1 MLLLGYLAVMV
12 KNATLQNKPTRA
24 IALEKLTDF
33 IPKAGLSYRNKRNYD
48 FGPSNH
54 NYVSQ
59 LSPFIRRRI
68 LTEPEVL
75 KAVLNKYGLSSSEKF
90 IQEVFWRTYWKG
102 WLEMRPSV
110 WLDYQNDLRRLEN
123 QLMTQS
129 GLRKSWETACEGASD
144 IECFNFWAHELKDTG
159 YLHNHA
165 RMWFASIWIFTL
177 NLPWQLGADFFLR
190 HLLDGDPASN
200 TLSWRWVAGIQTQGK
215 TYLARRDNI
224 CKFTNNRF
232 DPIGLS
238 SSAAALTGSPHPDLS
253 MLNLG
258 NIPNSKLRTGLLI
271 HDDDLDLSPVING
284 LKIESTIAVNY
295 LDSVSPWSC
304 AKSVHTFVNSL
315 IEDVSK
321 RYKDK
326 IGSVKFTLNQ
336 NEIISWYHENK
347 IEQIVVAYAAT
358 GPNASLIKTL
368 IEQGLNVVQITKVYD
383 QSAWPHATHGFFR
396 FKEKIPALIKE
407 LGLNS

>member
-1 MLLLGYLAVMV
+1 MV
-12 KNATLQNKPTRA
+12 KNAPLYHKPSRSL
-24 IALEKLTDF
+24 ALEKLTDF
-33 IPKAGLSYRNKRNYD
+33 IPKAGLNYRNKRNYD

-68 LTEPEVL
+68 LTEAEVL
-75 KAVLNKYGLSSSEKF
+75 KAILNKYSLSSSEKF
-90 IQEVFWRTYWKG
+90 VQEVFWRTYWKG

-110 WLDYQNDLRRLEN
+110 WLDYQNDLSRLQN
-123 QLMTQS
+123 QIMTQA
-129 GLRKSWETACEGASD
+129 GLRKSWETACEGKTD
-144 IECFNFWAHELKDTG
+144 IDCFDFWACELKETG

-200 TLSWRWVAGIQTQGK
+200 TLSWRWVAGLQTQGK

-224 CKFTNNRF
+224 SKFTEDRF
-232 DPIGLS
+232 DPVRLS
-238 SSAAALTGSPHPDLS
+238 SSATALKGKHHPNIS
-253 MLNLG
+253 MLKLSNL
-258 NIPNSKLRTGLLI
+258 PNPNVRTGLLI
-271 HDDDLDLSPVING
+271 HDDDLDLSPAIKG
-284 LKIESTIAVNY
+284 LKIESSIGLNN
-295 LDSVSPWSC
+295 LDGISPWSC

-315 IEDVSK
+315 IEDVSG

-326 IGSVKFTLNQ
+326 IGAVKLVSTAD
-336 NEIISWYHENK
+336 EIENWYRDNK
-347 IEQIVVAYAAT
+347 IEQIVVAYTAT
-358 GPNASLIKTL
+358 GPNASFIKNL
-368 IEQGLNVVQITKVYD
+368 NKRGLNVVQISKKYD
-383 QSAWPHATHGFFR
+383 QIAWPHATHGFFR

-407 LGLNS
+407 LGLIS

>member
-1 MLLLGYLAVMV
+1 MHRYLAVMI
-12 KNATLQNKPTRA
+12 KNATLLNKPTRA
-24 IALEKLTDF
+24 SALEKLTAF

-68 LTEPEVL
+68 LTETEIL
-75 KAVLNKYGLSSSEKF
+75 KAVLNKHGLSSAEKF
-90 IQEVFWRTYWKG
+90 VQEVFWRTYWKG

-110 WLDYQNDLRRLEN
+110 WLDYQNDLSRLEN
-123 QLMTQS
+123 QIMTQA
-129 GLRKSWETACEGASD
+129 GLRKSWETACEGKTG
-144 IECFNFWAHELKDTG
+144 IECFDSWAHELKETG

-224 CKFTNNRF
+224 CKYTNNRF

-238 SSAAALTGSPHPDLS
+238 SSAVPLTGNPHPNLS
-253 MLNLG
+253 ILNLG
-258 NIPNSKLRTGLLI
+258 NVPDSNLRTGLLI
-271 HDDDLDLSPVING
+271 HDDDLDLSPVIKG
-284 LKIESTIAVNY
+284 LKIECTVAVNN
-295 LDSVSPWSC
+295 LERISPWSC

-315 IEDVSK
+315 IEDVST

-326 IGSVKFTLNQ
+326 IGSVNFTSNP
-336 NEIISWYHENK
+336 NEIETWYQENK

-358 GPNASLIKTL
+358 GPNALLIKTL
-368 IEQGLNVVQITKVYD
+368 IEQGLNVVQMTKDYD

-396 FKEKIPALIKE
+396 FKEKIPAIINK

>member
-1 MLLLGYLAVMV
+1 MHRYLALMI
-12 KNATLQNKPTRA
+12 KNATLLNKPTRA
-24 IALEKLTDF
+24 SALEKLTDF

-68 LTEPEVL
+68 LTETEIL
-75 KAVLNKYGLSSSEKF
+75 KAVLNKHGLSSAEKF
-90 IQEVFWRTYWKG
+90 VQEVFWRTYWKG

-110 WLDYQNDLRRLEN
+110 WLDYQNDLSRLEN
-123 QLMTQS
+123 QIMTQA
-129 GLRKSWETACEGASD
+129 GLRKSWETACEGKTG
-144 IECFNFWAHELKDTG
+144 IECFDSWAHELKETG

-224 CKFTNNRF
+224 CKYTNNRF

-238 SSAAALTGSPHPDLS
+238 SSAVPLTGNPHPNLS
-253 MLNLG
+253 ILNLG
-258 NIPNSKLRTGLLI
+258 NVPDSNLRTGLLI
-271 HDDDLDLSPVING
+271 HDDDLDLSPVIKG
-284 LKIESTIAVNY
+284 LKIEGTVAVNN
-295 LDSVSPWSC
+295 LERISPWSC

-315 IEDVSK
+315 IEDVST

-326 IGSVKFTLNQ
+326 IGLVNFTSNP
-336 NEIISWYHENK
+336 NEIETWYQENK

-358 GPNASLIKTL
+358 GPNALLIKTL
-368 IEQGLNVVQITKVYD
+368 IEQGLNVVQMTKDYD

-396 FKEKIPALIKE
+396 FKEKIPALINK

>member
-1 MLLLGYLAVMV
+1 MV
-12 KNATLQNKPTRA
+12 ENAPLYKNPSRA
-24 IALEKLTDF
+24 KALEKLTDF

-68 LTEPEVL
+68 VTEAEVL
-75 KAVLNKYGLSSSEKF
+75 KAVLNKYSFSSAEKF
-90 IQEVFWRTYWKG
+90 VQEVFWRTYWKG

-110 WLDYQNDLRRLEN
+110 WLDYQSDLSQLKN
-123 QLMTQS
+123 QIMTQA
-129 GLRKSWETACEGASD
+129 GLRKSWETACEGKTD
-144 IECFNFWAHELKDTG
+144 IECFDFWACELKKTG

-200 TLSWRWVAGIQTQGK
+200 TLSWRWIAGLQTQGK

-224 CKFTNNRF
+224 FKFTNDRF

-238 SSAAALTGSPHPDLS
+238 KSATALKGKPYPNFS
-253 MLNLG
+253 MLKLRNLS
-258 NIPNSKLRTGLLI
+258 NSNLRTGLLI
-271 HDDDLDLSPVING
+271 HNDDLELSPVING
-284 LKIESTIAVNY
+284 LRIESTIAVNN
-295 LDSVSPWSC
+295 LDQISPWSC

-315 IEDVSK
+315 IEDVSI
-321 RYKDK
+321 RYIDK
-326 IGSVKFTLNQ
+326 IGAVKVILTPD
-336 NEIISWYHENK
+336 EVEDWYHEHK

-358 GPNASLIKTL
+358 GPNASFIKNL
-368 IEQGLNVVQITKVYD
+368 KKRGLNVVEISKEYD
-383 QSAWPHATHGFFR
+383 QISWPNATHGFFR
-396 FKEKIPALIKE
+396 FKEKIPALISE
-407 LGLNS
+407 LGLIS

>member
-1 MLLLGYLAVMV
+1 MI
-12 KNATLQNKPTRA
+12 KNATLLNKPTRA
-24 IALEKLTDF
+24 SALEKLTDF

-68 LTEPEVL
+68 LTETEIL
-75 KAVLNKYGLSSSEKF
+75 KAVLNKHGLSSAEKF
-90 IQEVFWRTYWKG
+90 VQEVFWRTYWKG

-110 WLDYQNDLRRLEN
+110 WLDYQNDLSRLEN
-123 QLMTQS
+123 QIMTQA
-129 GLRKSWETACEGASD
+129 GLRKSWETACEGKTG
-144 IECFNFWAHELKDTG
+144 IECFDSWAHELKETG

-224 CKFTNNRF
+224 CKYTNNRF

-238 SSAAALTGSPHPDLS
+238 SSAVPLTGNPHPNLS
-253 MLNLG
+253 ILNLG
-258 NIPNSKLRTGLLI
+258 NVPDSNLRTGLLI
-271 HDDDLDLSPVING
+271 HDDDLDLSPVIKG
-284 LKIESTIAVNY
+284 LKIEGTVAVNN
-295 LDSVSPWSC
+295 LERISPWSC
-304 AKSVHTFVNSL
+304 AESVHTFVNSL
-315 IEDVSK
+315 IEDVST

-326 IGSVKFTLNQ
+326 IGSVNFTSNP
-336 NEIISWYHENK
+336 NEIETWYQENK

-358 GPNASLIKTL
+358 GPNALLIKTL
-368 IEQGLNVVQITKVYD
+368 IEQGLNVVQMTKDYD

-396 FKEKIPALIKE
+396 FKEKIPALINK

>member
-1 MLLLGYLAVMV
+1 MI
-12 KNATLQNKPTRA
+12 KNATLLNKPTRA
-24 IALEKLTDF
+24 SALEKLIDF
-33 IPKAGLSYRNKRNYD
+33 IPKAGLIYRNKRNYD

-68 LTEPEVL
+68 LTETEIL
-75 KAVLNKYGLSSSEKF
+75 KAVLNKHGLSSAEKF
-90 IQEVFWRTYWKG
+90 VQEVFWRTYWNG
-102 WLEMRPSV
+102 LLEMRPSV
-110 WLDYQNDLRRLEN
+110 WLDYQNDLSRLEN
-123 QLMTQS
+123 QIMTQA
-129 GLRKSWETACEGASD
+129 GLRKSWETACEGKTG
-144 IECFNFWAHELKDTG
+144 IECFDSWAHELKETG

-224 CKFTNNRF
+224 CKYTNNRF

-238 SSAAALTGSPHPDLS
+238 SSAVPLTGNPHPNLS
-253 MLNLG
+253 ILNLG
-258 NIPNSKLRTGLLI
+258 NVPDSNLRTGLLI
-271 HDDDLDLSPVING
+271 HDDDLDLSPVIKG
-284 LKIESTIAVNY
+284 LKIEGKVAVNN
-295 LDSVSPWSC
+295 LERISPWSC

-315 IEDVSK
+315 IEDVST

-326 IGSVKFTLNQ
+326 IGSVNFTSNP
-336 NEIISWYHENK
+336 NEIETWYQENK

-358 GPNASLIKTL
+358 GPNALLIKTL
-368 IEQGLNVVQITKVYD
+368 IEQGLNVVQMTKDYD

-396 FKEKIPALIKE
+396 FKEKIPALINK

>member
-1 MLLLGYLAVMV
+1 MI
-12 KNATLQNKPTRA
+12 KNATLLNKPTRA
-24 IALEKLTDF
+24 SALEKLTDF

-68 LTEPEVL
+68 LTETEIL
-75 KAVLNKYGLSSSEKF
+75 KAVLNKHGLSSAEKF
-90 IQEVFWRTYWKG
+90 VQEVFWRTYWKG

-110 WLDYQNDLRRLEN
+110 WLDYQNDLSRLEN
-123 QLMTQS
+123 QIMTQA
-129 GLRKSWETACEGASD
+129 GLRKSWETACEGKTG
-144 IECFNFWAHELKDTG
+144 IECFDSWAHELKETG

-224 CKFTNNRF
+224 CKYTNNRF

-238 SSAAALTGSPHPDLS
+238 SSAVPLTGNPHPNLS
-253 MLNLG
+253 ILNLG
-258 NIPNSKLRTGLLI
+258 NVPDSNLRTGLLI
-271 HDDDLDLSPVING
+271 HDDDLDLSPVIKG
-284 LKIESTIAVNY
+284 LKIEGTVAVNN
-295 LDSVSPWSC
+295 LERISPWSC

-315 IEDVSK
+315 IEDVST

-326 IGSVKFTLNQ
+326 IGLVNFTSNP
-336 NEIISWYHENK
+336 NEIGTWYQENE
-347 IEQIVVAYAAT
+347 IEQIVVAYAPT
-358 GPNASLIKTL
+358 GPNALLIKTL
-368 IEQGLNVVQITKVYD
+368 IEKGLNVVQITKDYD

-396 FKEKIPALIKE
+396 FKEKIPALINK

>member
-1 MLLLGYLAVMV
+1 MI

-24 IALEKLTDF
+24 YALEKLTAF
-33 IPKAGLSYRNKRNYD
+33 IPKAGLSYKNKRNYD

-68 LTEPEVL
+68 LTEPEIL
-75 KAVLNKYGLSSSEKF
+75 KAVLNKHGLSSAEKF
-90 IQEVFWRTYWKG
+90 VQEVFWRTYWKG

-110 WLDYQNDLRRLEN
+110 WLDYQNDLSRLEN
-123 QLMTQS
+123 QIMTQS
-129 GLRKSWETACEGASD
+129 GLRKSWETACEGKTG
-144 IECFNFWAHELKDTG
+144 IECFDSWAHELKETG

-215 TYLARRDNI
+215 TYVARRDNI
-224 CKFTNNRF
+224 CKYTNNRF

-238 SSAAALTGSPHPDLS
+238 SSAVPLTGNPHPNLS
-253 MLNLG
+253 ILNLG
-258 NIPNSKLRTGLLI
+258 NVPNSKLRTGLLI

-284 LKIESTIAVNY
+284 LKIESTVAVNN
-295 LDSVSPWSC
+295 LERISPWSC
-304 AKSVHTFVNSL
+304 AKCVHTFVNSL
-315 IEDVSK
+315 IDDVSK
-321 RYKDK
+321 RYQDK
-326 IGSVKFTLNQ
+326 IGLVNFASASDQIGT
-336 NEIISWYHENK
+336 WYQENK

-368 IEQGLNVVQITKVYD
+368 IEQGLNIIQITKNYD

-396 FKEKIPALIKE
+396 FKEQIPALINE
-407 LGLNS
+407 LRLNS

>member
-1 MLLLGYLAVMV
+1 MHRYLAVMI
-12 KNATLQNKPTRA
+12 KNATLLNKPTRA
-24 IALEKLTDF
+24 SALEKLTDF

-68 LTEPEVL
+68 LTETEIL
-75 KAVLNKYGLSSSEKF
+75 KAVLNKHGLSSAEKF
-90 IQEVFWRTYWKG
+90 VQEVFWRTYWKG

-110 WLDYQNDLRRLEN
+110 WLDYQNDLSRLEN
-123 QLMTQS
+123 QIMTQA
-129 GLRKSWETACEGASD
+129 GLRKSWETACEGKTG
-144 IECFNFWAHELKDTG
+144 IECFDSWAHELKETG

-224 CKFTNNRF
+224 CKYTNNRF

-238 SSAAALTGSPHPDLS
+238 SSAVPLTGNPHPNLS
-253 MLNLG
+253 ILNLG
-258 NIPNSKLRTGLLI
+258 NVPDSNLRTGLLI
-271 HDDDLDLSPVING
+271 HDDDLDLSPVIKG
-284 LKIESTIAVNY
+284 LKIEGTVAVNN
-295 LDSVSPWSC
+295 LERISPWSC
-304 AKSVHTFVNSL
+304 AKSVYTFVNSL
-315 IEDVSK
+315 IEDVST

-326 IGSVKFTLNQ
+326 IGSVNFTSNP
-336 NEIISWYHENK
+336 NEIETWYQENK

-358 GPNASLIKTL
+358 GPNALLIKTL
-368 IEQGLNVVQITKVYD
+368 IEQGLNVVQMTKDYD

-396 FKEKIPALIKE
+396 FKEKIPALINK

>member
-1 MLLLGYLAVMV
+1 MV
-12 KNATLQNKPTRA
+12 KNAPLYNKPSRA
-24 IALEKLTDF
+24 LALEKLTDF

-68 LTEPEVL
+68 LTEAEVL
-75 KAVLNKYGLSSSEKF
+75 KAILNKHSLSSSEKF
-90 IQEVFWRTYWKG
+90 VQEVFWRTYWKG

-110 WLDYQNDLRRLEN
+110 WLDYQNDLSQLEN
-123 QLMTQS
+123 QIMTQA
-129 GLRKSWETACEGASD
+129 GLRKSWETACEGKTEID
-144 IECFNFWAHELKDTG
+144 CFDFWACELKETG

-165 RMWFASIWIFTL
+165 RMWFSSIWIFTL

-200 TLSWRWVAGIQTQGK
+200 TLSWRWIAGLQTQGK

-224 CKFTNNRF
+224 SKFTGDRF

-238 SSAAALTGSPHPDLS
+238 SSAKTLKGKPHPNIS
-253 MLNLG
+253 ILNLG
-258 NIPNSKLRTGLLI
+258 KLPNPNLKTGLLI

-284 LKIESTIAVNY
+284 LKVESSIALNN
-295 LDSVSPWSC
+295 LDGISPWSC
-304 AKSVHTFVNSL
+304 ARSLHTFVNAL
-315 IEDVSK
+315 IEDVSR

-326 IGSVKFTLNQ
+326 IGAVKLVSTADQ
-336 NEIISWYHENK
+336 IEDWYHEYK

-358 GPNASLIKTL
+358 GPNASFIKTL
-368 IEQGLNVVQITKVYD
+368 NERGLNVVQISKEYD
-383 QSAWPHATHGFFR
+383 QIAWPNATHGFFR
-396 FKEKIPALIKE
+396 FKEKIPALINE
-407 LGLNS
+407 LGLIS

>member
-1 MLLLGYLAVMV
+1 MLE
-12 KNATLQNKPTRA
+12 NATSQNKPTRA

-110 WLDYQNDLRRLEN
+110 WRDYQNDLRRLEN

-129 GLRKSWETACEGASD
+129 GLRKSWETACGGTTD
-144 IECFNFWAHELKDTG
+144 IECFDFWAHELKETG

-200 TLSWRWVAGIQTQGK
+200 TLSWRWVAGIQTPGK

-238 SSAAALTGSPHPDLS
+238 SSAVALPGNPHPDLS
-253 MLNLG
+253 ILNLR
-258 NIPNSKLRTGLLI
+258 NLPNSKLRTGLLI
-271 HDDDLDLSPVING
+271 HDEDLDLSPIING
-284 LKIESTIAVNY
+284 LKIESTIAVNN
-295 LDSVSPWSC
+295 LESVSPWSC

-315 IEDVSK
+315 MEDVSI

-326 IGSVKFTLNQ
+326 IGSVKFTSNH
-336 NEIISWYHENK
+336 NEIKSWYHENK
-347 IEQIVVAYAAT
+347 IEQMVVAYAAT
-358 GPNASLIKTL
+358 GPNASLIKIL
-368 IEQGLNVVQITKVYD
+368 IEQGLNIVQITKDYD
-383 QSAWPHATHGFFR
+383 QTAWPHATHGFFR

>member
-1 MLLLGYLAVMV
+1 MV
-12 KNATLQNKPTRA
+12 GNEVPPQKPTRS
-24 IALEKLTDF
+24 IALEKLTNF
-33 IPKAGLSYRNKRNYD
+33 IPKAGLSYRNNRNYD

-68 LTEPEVL
+68 LTELEVL
-75 KAVLNKYGLSSSEKF
+75 KAVLNRHGLSSAEKF

-102 WLEMRPSV
+102 WLEMRPSI
-110 WLDYQNDLRRLEN
+110 WLDYQNDLSRLEN
-123 QLMTQS
+123 QVMTQS
-129 GLRKSWETACEGASD
+129 GLRKSWETACEGKTGV
-144 IECFNFWAHELKDTG
+144 ECFDFWARELKETG

-224 CKFTNNRF
+224 CKFTKNRF

-238 SSAAALTGSPHPDLS
+238 NSAVALQGNPHPNLS
-253 MLNLG
+253 ILSFGKL
-258 NIPNSKLRTGLLI
+258 PNSKLRTGLLI

-284 LKIESTIAVNY
+284 LKIESSIAITNLETI
-295 LDSVSPWSC
+295 SPWSC
-304 AKSVHTFVNSL
+304 AKSVQTFVNSL

-326 IGSVKFTLNQ
+326 IGLVNLISNPD
-336 NEIISWYHENK
+336 EIGSWYLENK

-358 GPNASLIKTL
+358 GPNASLIKKL
-368 IEQGLNVVQITKVYD
+368 IDQGLNVIQISKNYD

-396 FKEKIPALIKE
+396 FKEKIPALISE

>member
-1 MLLLGYLAVMV
+1 MIQ
-12 KNATLQNKPTRA
+12 NATLQNKPTRA
-24 IALEKLTDF
+24 YALEKLTAF
-33 IPKAGLSYRNKRNYD
+33 IPKAGLSYKNKRNYD

-68 LTEPEVL
+68 LTEPEIL
-75 KAVLNKYGLSSSEKF
+75 KAVLNKHGLSSAEKF
-90 IQEVFWRTYWKG
+90 VQEVFWRTYWKG

-110 WLDYQNDLRRLEN
+110 WLDYQNDLSRLEN
-123 QLMTQS
+123 QIMTQS
-129 GLRKSWETACEGASD
+129 GLRKSWETACEGKTG
-144 IECFNFWAHELKDTG
+144 IECFDSWAHELKETG

-224 CKFTNNRF
+224 CKYTNNRF

-238 SSAAALTGSPHPDLS
+238 SSAVPLTGNPHPNLS
-253 MLNLG
+253 ILNLG
-258 NIPNSKLRTGLLI
+258 NVPDSNLRTGLLI
-271 HDDDLDLSPVING
+271 HDDDLDLSPVIKG
-284 LKIESTIAVNY
+284 LKIEGTVAVNN
-295 LDSVSPWSC
+295 LERISPWSC

-315 IEDVSK
+315 IEDVST

-326 IGSVKFTLNQ
+326 IGSVNFTSNP
-336 NEIISWYHENK
+336 NEIETWYQENK

-358 GPNASLIKTL
+358 GPNALLIKTL
-368 IEQGLNVVQITKVYD
+368 IEQGLNVVQMTKDYD

-396 FKEKIPALIKE
+396 FKEKIPALINK

>member
-1 MLLLGYLAVMV
+1 MI
-12 KNATLQNKPTRA
+12 KNATLLNKPTRA
-24 IALEKLTDF
+24 SALEKLTDF

-68 LTEPEVL
+68 LTETEIL
-75 KAVLNKYGLSSSEKF
+75 KAVLNKHGLSSAEKF
-90 IQEVFWRTYWKG
+90 VQEVFWRTYWKG

-110 WLDYQNDLRRLEN
+110 WLDYQNDLSRLEN
-123 QLMTQS
+123 QIMTQA
-129 GLRKSWETACEGASD
+129 GLRKSWGTACEGKTG
-144 IECFNFWAHELKDTG
+144 IECFDSWAHELKETG

-224 CKFTNNRF
+224 CKYTNNRF

-238 SSAAALTGSPHPDLS
+238 SSAVPLTGNPHPNLS
-253 MLNLG
+253 ILNLG
-258 NIPNSKLRTGLLI
+258 NVPDSNLRTGLLI
-271 HDDDLDLSPVING
+271 HDDDLDLSPVIKG
-284 LKIESTIAVNY
+284 LKIEGTVAVNN
-295 LDSVSPWSC
+295 LERISPWSC

-315 IEDVSK
+315 IEDVST

-326 IGSVKFTLNQ
+326 IGSVNFTSKP
-336 NEIISWYHENK
+336 NEIETWYQENR

-358 GPNASLIKTL
+358 GPNALLIKTL
-368 IEQGLNVVQITKVYD
+368 IEQGLNVIQMTKDYD

-396 FKEKIPALIKE
+396 FKEKIPALINK

>member
-1 MLLLGYLAVMV
+1 MSMV
-12 KNATLQNKPTRA
+12 GNEVPPQKPTRS
-24 IALEKLTDF
+24 IALEKLANF
-33 IPKAGLSYRNKRNYD
+33 IPKAGLNYRNNRNYD

-68 LTEPEVL
+68 LTELEVL
-75 KAVLNKYGLSSSEKF
+75 KAVLNRHGLSSAEKF

-102 WLEMRPSV
+102 WLEMRPSI
-110 WLDYQNDLRRLEN
+110 WLDYQNDLSRLEN
-123 QLMTQS
+123 QIMTQS
-129 GLRKSWETACEGASD
+129 GLRKSWETACEGKTGV
-144 IECFNFWAHELKDTG
+144 ECFDFWARELKETG

-224 CKFTNNRF
+224 CKFTKNRF

-238 SSAAALTGSPHPDLS
+238 NSAVALQGNPHPNLS
-253 MLNLG
+253 ILSFGKL
-258 NIPNSKLRTGLLI
+258 PNSKLRTGLLI

-284 LKIESTIAVNY
+284 LKIESSIAITNLETI
-295 LDSVSPWSC
+295 SPWSC
-304 AKSVHTFVNSL
+304 AKSVQTFVNSL

-326 IGSVKFTLNQ
+326 IGLVNLISNPD
-336 NEIISWYHENK
+336 EIGSWYLENK

-358 GPNASLIKTL
+358 GPNASLIKKL
-368 IEQGLNVVQITKVYD
+368 IDQGLNVIQISKNYD

>member
-1 MLLLGYLAVMV
+1 MV
-12 KNATLQNKPTRA
+12 ENAPLYHKPSRSL
-24 IALEKLTDF
+24 ALEKLTDF
-33 IPKAGLSYRNKRNYD
+33 IPKAGLNYRNKRNYD

-68 LTEPEVL
+68 LTEAEVL
-75 KAVLNKYGLSSSEKF
+75 KAILNKYSLSSSEKF
-90 IQEVFWRTYWKG
+90 VQEVFWRTYWKG

-110 WLDYQNDLRRLEN
+110 WLDYQNDLKRLEN
-123 QLMTQS
+123 QIMTQS
-129 GLRKSWETACEGASD
+129 GLRKSWETACEGQTD
-144 IECFNFWAHELKDTG
+144 IECFDFWACELKETG

-200 TLSWRWVAGIQTQGK
+200 TLSWRWVAGIQTHGK

-224 CKFTNNRF
+224 FKFTNDRF

-238 SSAAALTGSPHPDLS
+238 NSAAALKGKPHPNLS
-253 MLNLG
+253 ILNLS
-258 NIPNSKLRTGLLI
+258 NLANSTLRTGLLI
-271 HDDDLDLSPVING
+271 HDDDLDLLPVTNG
-284 LKIESTIAVNY
+284 LKIESAIALNN
-295 LDSVSPWSC
+295 LDRISPWSC

-315 IEDVSK
+315 IEDTLI

-326 IGSVKFTLNQ
+326 IGAVK
-336 NEIISWYHENK
+336 IISTLDEVEGWYRENK

-358 GPNASLIKTL
+358 GPNASFIKNL
-368 IEQGLNVVQITKVYD
+368 NKRGLNIVQISKEYD
-383 QSAWPHATHGFFR
+383 QIAWPHATHGFFR
-396 FKEKIPALIKE
+396 FKEKIPALINE
-407 LGLNS
+407 LGLIS

>member
-1 MLLLGYLAVMV
+1 MI

-24 IALEKLTDF
+24 YALEKLTAF
-33 IPKAGLSYRNKRNYD
+33 IPKAGLSYKNKRNYD

-68 LTEPEVL
+68 LTEPEIL
-75 KAVLNKYGLSSSEKF
+75 KAVLNKHGLSSAEKF
-90 IQEVFWRTYWKG
+90 VQEVFWRTYWKG

-110 WLDYQNDLRRLEN
+110 WLDYQNDLSRLKN
-123 QLMTQS
+123 QIMTQS
-129 GLRKSWETACEGASD
+129 GLRKSWETACEGKTG
-144 IECFNFWAHELKDTG
+144 IECFDSWAHELKETG

-215 TYLARRDNI
+215 TYVARRDNI
-224 CKFTNNRF
+224 CKYTNNRF

-238 SSAAALTGSPHPDLS
+238 SSAVPLTGNPHPNLS
-253 MLNLG
+253 ILNLG
-258 NIPNSKLRTGLLI
+258 NVPDSNLRTGLLI
-271 HDDDLDLSPVING
+271 HDDDLDLSPVIKG
-284 LKIESTIAVNY
+284 LKIEGTVAVNN
-295 LDSVSPWSC
+295 LERISPWSC

-315 IEDVSK
+315 IEDVST

-326 IGSVKFTLNQ
+326 IGSVNFTSNP
-336 NEIISWYHENK
+336 NEIETWYQENK

-358 GPNASLIKTL
+358 GPNALLIKTL
-368 IEQGLNVVQITKVYD
+368 IEQGLNVVQMTKDYD

-396 FKEKIPALIKE
+396 FKEKIPALINK

>member
-1 MLLLGYLAVMV
+1 MHRYLVVMI
-12 KNATLQNKPTRA
+12 KNATLLNKPTRA
-24 IALEKLTDF
+24 SALEKLTDF

-68 LTEPEVL
+68 LTETEIL
-75 KAVLNKYGLSSSEKF
+75 KAVLNKHGLSSAEKF
-90 IQEVFWRTYWKG
+90 VQEVFWRTYWKG

-110 WLDYQNDLRRLEN
+110 WLDYQNDLNRLEN
-123 QLMTQS
+123 QIMTQA
-129 GLRKSWETACEGASD
+129 GLRKSWETACEGKTG
-144 IECFNFWAHELKDTG
+144 IECFDSWAHELKETG

-224 CKFTNNRF
+224 CKYTNNRF

-238 SSAAALTGSPHPDLS
+238 SSAVPLTGNPHPNLS
-253 MLNLG
+253 ILNLG
-258 NIPNSKLRTGLLI
+258 NVPDSNLRT
-271 HDDDLDLSPVING
+271 
-284 LKIESTIAVNY
+284 
-295 LDSVSPWSC
+295 
-304 AKSVHTFVNSL
+304 
-315 IEDVSK
+315 
-321 RYKDK
+321 
-326 IGSVKFTLNQ
+326 
-336 NEIISWYHENK
+336 
-347 IEQIVVAYAAT
+347 
-358 GPNASLIKTL
+358 
-368 IEQGLNVVQITKVYD
+368 
-383 QSAWPHATHGFFR
+383 
-396 FKEKIPALIKE
+396 
-407 LGLNS
+407 

>member
-1 MLLLGYLAVMV
+1 MV
-12 KNATLQNKPTRA
+12 KNEVSPQKPTRS
-24 IALEKLTDF
+24 IALEKLTSF
-33 IPKAGLSYRNKRNYD
+33 IPKAGLSYRNNRNYD

-68 LTEPEVL
+68 LTEFEVL
-75 KAVLNKYGLSSSEKF
+75 KAVLNRHGLSSAEKF

-102 WLEMRPSV
+102 WLEMRPSI
-110 WLDYQNDLRRLEN
+110 WLDYQNDLSRLEN
-123 QLMTQS
+123 QVMTQS
-129 GLRKSWETACEGASD
+129 GLRKSWEAACEGKTGV
-144 IECFNFWAHELKDTG
+144 ECFDFWARELKETG

-200 TLSWRWVAGIQTQGK
+200 TLSWRWVAGIQTKGK

-224 CKFTNNRF
+224 CKFTKDRF
-232 DPIGLS
+232 HPIGLS
-238 SSAAALTGSPHPDLS
+238 SSAVALTGNSHPKLS
-253 MLNLG
+253 MLSFGKL
-258 NIPNSKLRTGLLI
+258 PNSKLKTGLLI

-284 LKIESTIAVNY
+284 LKIESAIAITNLETI
-295 LDSVSPWSC
+295 SPWSC
-304 AKSVHTFVNSL
+304 AKSVQTFVNSL

-326 IGSVKFTLNQ
+326 IGLVNFISNPD
-336 NEIISWYHENK
+336 EIGSWYLENK
-347 IEQIVVAYAAT
+347 IEQVVVAYAAT
-358 GPNASLIKTL
+358 GPNASLIKKL
-368 IEQGLNVVQITKVYD
+368 IDQGLNVVQIPKNYD

-396 FKEKIPALIKE
+396 FKEKIPALISE

>member
-1 MLLLGYLAVMV
+1 MV
-12 KNATLQNKPTRA
+12 ENAPLYDKPSRA
-24 IALEKLTDF
+24 LALEKLTDF

-48 FGPSNH
+48 FGPSKHNH
-54 NYVSQ
+54 VSQ

-68 LTEPEVL
+68 VTEAEVL
-75 KAVLNKYGLSSSEKF
+75 KAILNKYSLSSSEKF
-90 IQEVFWRTYWKG
+90 VQEVFWRTYWKG

-110 WLDYQNDLRRLEN
+110 WLDYQNDLSQLEN
-123 QLMTQS
+123 QIMTQS
-129 GLRKSWETACEGASD
+129 GLRKSWETACEGKTD
-144 IECFNFWAHELKDTG
+144 IDCFDFWACELKETG

-200 TLSWRWVAGIQTQGK
+200 TLSWRWIAGLQTQGK

-224 CKFTNNRF
+224 SKFTGDRF

-238 SSAAALTGSPHPDLS
+238 SSAKALKGKPHPNIS

-258 NIPNSKLRTGLLI
+258 KLPNPNVKTGLLI

-284 LKIESTIAVNY
+284 LKIESSIGLNN
-295 LDSVSPWSC
+295 LDGISPWSC
-304 AKSVHTFVNSL
+304 ARSLHTFVNAL
-315 IEDVSK
+315 IEDVSR

-326 IGSVKFTLNQ
+326 IGAVKLVSTADQIEN
-336 NEIISWYHENK
+336 WYYENK

-358 GPNASLIKTL
+358 GPNASFIKTL
-368 IEQGLNVVQITKVYD
+368 NKRGLNVVQISKEYD
-383 QSAWPHATHGFFR
+383 QIAWPNATHGFFR
-396 FKEKIPALIKE
+396 FKEKIPALISE
-407 LGLNS
+407 LGLIS